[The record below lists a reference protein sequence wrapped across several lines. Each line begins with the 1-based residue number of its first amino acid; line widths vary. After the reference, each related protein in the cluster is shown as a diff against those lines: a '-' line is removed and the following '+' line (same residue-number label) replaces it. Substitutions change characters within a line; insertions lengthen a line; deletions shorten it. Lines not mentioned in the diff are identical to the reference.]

1 MKKNRS
7 EWFERL
13 IEIMKRF
20 HLTQVSP
27 ILMRDQKA
35 LLIIIKQTFASRKM
49 SKALDYNFRKKL
61 SVSCENYHVFRE
73 IFTVSQNIHKL
84 EYMLS
89 TVNSIYS
96 IFHIKLI
103 MNILL
108 NICLWKKSMGTLA
121 LDLLTR
127 SMVLNW
133 CQFQSQNRTENIFF
147 FLFTWEINSWAENW

>member
-1 MKKNRS
+1 MLLEKCLKHSITILEKNYQCRA
-7 EWFERL
+7 
-13 IEIMKRF
+13 K
-20 HLTQVSP
+20 
-27 ILMRDQKA
+27 
-35 LLIIIKQTFASRKM
+35 III
-49 SKALDYNFRKKL
+49 
-61 SVSCENYHVFRE
+61 RE

-147 FLFTWEINSWAENW
+147 FSSPWKSILELRIGSFIWYWFDYSTISLKGGFPEFDDLRWSQWSQKLSLSWPI